1 MLFYK
6 IKITFQ
12 AKSLIKWKLID
23 MMKILLIIFINW
35 RFSSYLKDLNY
46 NNMQIKWLSLVIPL
60 TFSPLVFFLIE
71 IVKS

>member
-6 IKITFQ
+6 IRITFQ

-46 NNMQIKWLSLVIPL
+46 NNMQIKWLSLVIPP